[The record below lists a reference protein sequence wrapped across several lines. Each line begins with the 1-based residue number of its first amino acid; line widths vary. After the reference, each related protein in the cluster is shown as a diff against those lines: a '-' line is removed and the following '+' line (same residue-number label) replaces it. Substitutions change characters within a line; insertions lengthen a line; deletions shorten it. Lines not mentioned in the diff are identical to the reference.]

1 VTENDVTLSVDGG
14 WRRGRNHDTVD
25 RMSHPSDNDGHAP
38 DRRPNHLLG
47 ETSPYLRQHAYNPV
61 DWHPWGEEALA
72 KARRENRPIFLSIG
86 YAACHWCHVMERE
99 SFEDASIAAYLNE
112 KFVSIKVDR
121 EERPDLDEIYM
132 SAVQLMSGHGGW
144 PLSVWLTPDRRPFF
158 GGTYFPPRDGG
169 GRAGFRT
176 VIERLAEIWRTR
188 RGEVESS
195 AGSITERVASFAEVP
210 AGSGLLSTSLLSGAA
225 STLVRNFDRRHGGFG
240 SAPKFPHSMG
250 IQLLLCHHLRTGDL
264 ASLEAAIVTLD
275 RMAAGG
281 IYDHLGGGFHRYSVD
296 AGWLVPHFEK
306 MLYDQA
312 LLAVA
317 YLDGY
322 RVTGTTRYLDV
333 VRETLNFVLRDLRSP
348 NGGFYSTLDADSEG
362 EEGVFYTWTPAEIA
376 AVLGPRDGALLAQAY
391 DCTEEGHLHGRSIL
405 HPVTD
410 AAALP
415 TRTGRDAGEVPP
427 TRTGLDPDE
436 VRVALVS
443 GRRELLLVRQGRV
456 SPALDDKVLACWN
469 SLAISAFARSG
480 AVMEEP
486 RFLDAAARAARTVIE
501 TMWVNDLLLRVYKDG
516 TAKIPGYLDDY
527 AGMAAALVD
536 LYEAD
541 FDPHWL
547 MAAERLV
554 KTMRREFADSAGG
567 FFNTA
572 PRHNDLI
579 LRVKNAQDG
588 STPSGNSLA
597 AGALLRLGR
606 LLGRADLEEEG
617 ARTLRTFQPLLDR
630 APGAFHQ
637 SLLALDFFQGS
648 RAEVAIV
655 GPRDDLATRK
665 LLRTVRARLCPH
677 FVLAWAVGDGLV
689 PAGAPPWLEGKVLV
703 DGQPAAYVCRDRTC
717 APPVTE
723 PAVLARTLGAID
735 GVR

>member
-1 VTENDVTLSVDGG
+1 
-14 WRRGRNHDTVD
+14 
-25 RMSHPSDNDGHAP
+25 MSDAIDNDDGSP
-38 DRRPNHLLG
+38 GRRPNRLLA

-61 DWHPWGEEALA
+61 DWYPWGEEALA
-72 KARRENRPIFLSIG
+72 KARHEDKPILLSIG

-112 KFVSIKVDR
+112 RFVSIKVDR

-132 SAVQLMSGHGGW
+132 SAVQLLSGHGGW

-158 GGTYFPPRDGG
+158 GGTYFPPRNQG

-176 VIERLAEIWRTR
+176 VLERLAEIWRTR

-195 AGSITERVASFAEVP
+195 AERVTERVASFAEVP
-210 AGSGLLSTSLLSGAA
+210 AGPGLLSASLLSGAA
-225 STLVRNFDRRHGGFG
+225 LTLVRSFDREHGGFG
-240 SAPKFPHSMG
+240 AAPKFPHSMG
-250 IQLLLCHHLRTGDL
+250 VQLLLRHHRRTSDL
-264 ASLEAAIVTLD
+264 AAIEAATVTLD

-281 IYDHLGGGFHRYSVD
+281 ICDHLGGGFHRYSVD
-296 AGWLVPHFEK
+296 TRWLVPHFEK

-312 LLAVA
+312 LLAAA

-322 RVTGTTRYLDV
+322 QVTGTPRYLEV
-333 VRETLNFVLRDLRSP
+333 VRETLNFVLRDLRGP
-348 NGGFYSTLDADSEG
+348 QGGFYSSLDADSEG
-362 EEGVFYTWTPAEIA
+362 EEGIFYTWTPAEIA
-376 AVLGPRDGALLAQAY
+376 AVLGPEDGPFLAGAY
-391 DCTEEGHLHGRSIL
+391 DCTEDGNFDGRAIL

-410 AAALP
+410 AAALAK
-415 TRTGRDAGEVPP
+415 RTGRD
-427 TRTGLDPDE
+427 PDE
-436 VRVALVS
+436 IRAVLAS
-443 GRRELLLVRQGRV
+443 GRRKLLLARASRV
-456 SPALDDKVLACWN
+456 SPALDDKVLAGWN
-469 SLAISAFARSG
+469 GLAISALARAG

-486 RFLDAAARAARTVIE
+486 RFLDAAVQAARFVLE
-501 TMWVNDLLLRVYKDG
+501 TMRSDDLLLRVYKDG
-516 TAKIPGYLDDY
+516 AAKIPGYLDDY

-554 KTMRREFADSAGG
+554 KTMHREFADPAGG

-572 PRHNDLI
+572 QRHHDLI
-579 LRVKNAQDG
+579 VRVKNAQDG

-617 ARTLRTFQPLLDR
+617 ARTLRTFQPLLDQ

-637 SLLALDFFQGS
+637 SLLALDFFQG
-648 RAEVAIV
+648 RRTEVAIV
-655 GPRDDLATRK
+655 GPREDPATHE
-665 LLRTVRARLCPH
+665 LLRTVRARLRPH
-677 FVLAWAVGDGLV
+677 CVLAWAVGDGVV
-689 PAGAPPWLEGKVLV
+689 PTGGVPWLEGKTLV
-703 DGQPAAYVCRDRTC
+703 DGRPVAYVCRDRTC
-717 APPVTE
+717 AAPVTAAAELERVLDE
-723 PAVLARTLGAID
+723 PDLIR
-735 GVR
+735 